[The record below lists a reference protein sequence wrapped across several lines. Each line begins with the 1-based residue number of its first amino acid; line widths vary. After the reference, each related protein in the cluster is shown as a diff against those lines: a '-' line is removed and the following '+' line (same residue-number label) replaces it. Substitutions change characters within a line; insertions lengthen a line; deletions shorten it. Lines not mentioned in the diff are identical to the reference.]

1 MKLADFVLIEYVNF
15 SFKKIIP
22 LLIIFCFLLVSLSAA
37 ELIEIKGLE
46 RVEIQKDKILLGDIT
61 EIIGG
66 DGELRGKIQ
75 AIVLGNAPLPSKTRL
90 IDKNNIIMR
99 IKQYG
104 FDTDQIQLSVPKKI
118 SVTRGFIRVL
128 RKEMEDIVRDSI
140 LANPSWQVDFTIK
153 KIRVSHDVILPKG
166 KVDYRIF
173 VPKSNKIRGQMLI
186 PVQIKVDGIP
196 RKNLSAAVRMVFY
209 KKVVVTKR
217 PLKRSQLIT
226 ENDVRIKKIAHNK
239 FPYNLFYT
247 LEDVLGKRTKR
258 KIDAD
263 VILRNDLLELPD
275 LVKRGDV
282 VSIIAESDGL
292 SVRTLGK
299 AKNSGHEGER
309 IRLINLDSKR
319 VVYGRILDSRTVMV
333 DF

>member
-1 MKLADFVLIEYVNF
+1 
-15 SFKKIIP
+15 
-22 LLIIFCFLLVSLSAA
+22 LVSLSAT

-66 DGELRGKIQ
+66 DDELREKIQ
-75 AIVLGNAPLPSKTRL
+75 AIVLGNSPLPSKTRL
-90 IDKNNIIMR
+90 IDKSNIIMR

-104 FDTDQIQLSVPKKI
+104 FDPDQIQLRVPQKI
-118 SVTRGFIRVL
+118 SVTRGFVKVL
-128 RKEMEDIVRDSI
+128 RGEMEAIVKDSI
-140 LANPSWQVDFTIK
+140 LANPPWQVDFSIK

-166 KVDYRIF
+166 EVDYQIF
-173 VPKSNKIRGQMLI
+173 VPKSNNIRGQMLI

-196 RKNLSAAVRMVFY
+196 RKNLSAAVSLVFY

-226 ENDVRIKKIAHNK
+226 ENDIRIKKITCNK

-247 LEDVLGKRTKR
+247 LQDVLGKRTKR
-258 KIDAD
+258 KLEAN
-263 VILRNDLLELPD
+263 VILRNDLVELPD

-282 VSIIAESDGL
+282 VSIIAELDGL

-299 AKNSGHEGER
+299 AKNSGYKGER